1 LREPRVLYRFLKMT
15 GLTHQELVELARRD
29 VREVED
35 LLMDFVAKLRREG
48 KAPGYTE
55 NYCNQP
61 IM

>member
-1 LREPRVLYRFLKMT
+1 MEM
-15 GLTHQELVELARRD
+15 ARRG

-55 NYCNQP
+55 NYRNQP